1 MSTIQEATT
10 VIPTGT
16 YQVDP
21 AHSSAEFAATH
32 MGISTIHGHFLKFE
46 ATLEGG
52 DQPHITGTIET
63 GSATTH
69 DEQRDG
75 HLKTPDFFDT
85 ERYPTATFN
94 GSLVAPDRLEGEL
107 TLKGVT
113 KPIEMAATITGPAS
127 DPWGNDRVGIDLKGT
142 VNRNDFG
149 IDFNMDL
156 PSGDKLL
163 ENTVTLVASLSF
175 VKQA

>member
-127 DPWGNDRVGIDLKGT
+127 DPWGNDRVGVDLKGT

-163 ENTVTLVASLSF
+163 EDTVTLVASLSF

>member
-32 MGISTIHGHFLKFE
+32 MGISTVHGHFLKFE

-163 ENTVTLVASLSF
+163 EDTVTLVASLSF

>member
-1 MSTIQEATT
+1 MSTIQEAITA
-10 VIPTGT
+10 IPAGT

-32 MGISTIHGHFLKFE
+32 MGISTVHGHFLKFE

-127 DPWGNDRVGIDLKGT
+127 DPWGNDRVGIDLEGT
-142 VNRNDFG
+142 VNRHDFG
-149 IDFNMDL
+149 VDFNMDL
-156 PSGDKLL
+156 PSGGKLL
-163 ENTVTLVASLSF
+163 EDTVTLVASLSF